1 MREITDAWLSGE
13 NGPPDPSQL
22 VGFNNLS
29 VCLRETIVVKNNPPT
44 RTPQDTCLLAQLRRC
59 RPGPSVGFARR

>member
-44 RTPQDTCLLAQLRRC
+44 RTP
-59 RPGPSVGFARR
+59 